1 MCMLKEILGEMTVL
15 IVDESAVTRV

>member
-1 MCMLKEILGEMTVL
+1 MYVLKVILGEMTVL